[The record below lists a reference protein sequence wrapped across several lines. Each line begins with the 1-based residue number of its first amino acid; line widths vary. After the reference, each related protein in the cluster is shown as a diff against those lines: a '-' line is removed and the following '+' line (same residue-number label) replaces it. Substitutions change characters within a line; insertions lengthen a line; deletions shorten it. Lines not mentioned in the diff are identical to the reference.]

1 MEFVNAAYIDYA
13 THLVSFSGTSYF
25 VVNVVI
31 TTVIADPQN
40 FQVHL
45 KLHIY
50 CQDQQYSDS
59 SCTLSIDFEY

>member
-50 CQDQQYSDS
+50 C
-59 SCTLSIDFEY
+59 